1 MDSRGRLSP
10 HSLWFV
16 VSLCLALNHR
26 EKKHLPALTPK
37 LRLIPIP
44 LADEILPGDSLADKL
59 LTALRRSRLRL
70 QPGDIL
76 IVKHKIVSKSEGRL
90 VDLATIQPSA
100 ESVVWAKQYDL
111 DARVIELALRES
123 RAVIRRKNGVLI
135 TETHHGFLCANSGV
149 DVSNVNGGSHAL
161 LLPEDPDRS
170 AADAAPRSQKAN
182 AGLAVPVI
190 ITDSFGRPWREG
202 LTEFAIGIAGMKP
215 LRDDRGRRDSHG
227 YKLRASVE
235 AVADELACAA
245 GLVCG
250 KLNRAPACIVRG
262 FRYEPGLGK
271 VRDLLRPC
279 SHRPIPLRLPLHC
292 RDVARN
298 VSCRSRQT
306 SRCKQRRS
314 QLRLYG
320 ESHVPRTHTVGTG
333 RFPCARMV

>member
-1 MDSRGRLSP
+1 MSAGKKKSAAKRRTD
-10 HSLWFV
+10 
-16 VSLCLALNHR
+16 LAFPR
-26 EKKHLPALTPK
+26 ADE

-44 LADEILPGDSLADKL
+44 FADEVHPGDALADKL
-59 LTALRRSRLRL
+59 LEALRPRRLRF
-70 QPGDIL
+70 QSGDIL
-76 IVKHKIVSKSEGRL
+76 VVKHKIVSKSEGRV

-100 ESVVWAKQYDL
+100 ESIAWARQYAL

-149 DVSNVNGGSHAL
+149 DVSNVDGGDHAL

-170 AADAAPRSQKAN
+170 AAKLRRALKKHT
-182 AGLAVPVI
+182 GLGIPVI

-227 YKLRASVE
+227 YTLKASVE
-235 AVADELACAA
+235 AIADELACAA

-262 FRYEPGLGK
+262 FRYEAGAGGVK
-271 VRDLLRPC
+271 SLLRPAA
-279 SHRPIPLRLPLHC
+279 SDLFR
-292 RDVARN
+292 
-298 VSCRSRQT
+298 
-306 SRCKQRRS
+306 
-314 QLRLYG
+314 
-320 ESHVPRTHTVGTG
+320 
-333 RFPCARMV
+333 